1 MAEERTLGQLV
12 SDASKDVSELIR
24 YEVALAKAEIQADV
38 KRGAAAGGLFGAAG
52 FLSLLAL
59 IALMIALGLGLAE
72 FMPGWLAFVVEAVIL
87 LVLAGILALI
97 GKGQIGRIKPP
108 ERSIRSAKETLAA
121 VRGKSGP
128 ATTSGSTPAS

>member
-38 KRGAAAGGLFGAAG
+38 KRGAVAGGMFGAAG
-52 FLSLLAL
+52 FIALLAL
-59 IALMIALGLGLAE
+59 ITAVIALGLGLAE
-72 FMPGWLAFVVEAVIL
+72 FMPGWLAFLVETVIL
-87 LVLAGILALI
+87 LVLAGILALV

-108 ERSIRSAKETLAA
+108 ERTITSTKKTLAA
-121 VRGKSGP
+121 VRGKGTTGAAP
-128 ATTSGSTPAS
+128 AP